1 MANSIQ
7 PIIRL
12 ARLSEARVIARMS
25 QLYIEAGLPWSWRP
39 ARVRDHIRAVD
50 SVVVVADIVRDP
62 QLAGFG
68 IMHFAEDTAALCLLA
83 VQPAYR
89 RNGIAARLVRWLEL
103 TADTAGIVGLHIEAR
118 EDNDAARHL
127 YEALGYHLIE
137 TLPGYYS
144 GKTTAVRF
152 AKRLRPPFEPSDD
165 PVWLPGP
172 LEQP

>member
-1 MANSIQ
+1 MAKSVT
-7 PIIRL
+7 PTIRL

-39 ARVRDHIRAVD
+39 TRVREHIRASD
-50 SVVVVADIVRDP
+50 STVIVAEVPRDP
-62 QLAGFG
+62 QIAGFG

-83 VQPAYR
+83 VQPGYR
-89 RNGIAARLVRWLEL
+89 RHGIAARLVRWLEL

-118 EDNDAARHL
+118 EDNDAARQL
-127 YEALGYHLIE
+127 YEALGYHVAE

-144 GKTTAVRF
+144 GRATALRF
-152 AKRLRPPFEPSDD
+152 AKRLRPTFEPSDD